1 MVERLVVA
9 ILWTTTA
16 VAVLTLWSL
25 GRWRSAAQAGER
37 AKLEAERV
45 HRWSELVRRA
55 KRRQRLRRIF
65 EGRYEEGGQRLRRI
79 FERLERNYLNE
90 RARAR
95 RAI

>member
-1 MVERLVVA
+1 MVAGLVVA
-9 ILWTTTA
+9 ILWTTA
-16 VAVLTLWSL
+16 VAVATLWGL

-65 EGRYEEGGQRLRRI
+65 AYGGH
-79 FERLERNYLNE
+79 YLNE
-90 RARAR
+90 RKKAGRAL
-95 RAI
+95 